1 MTDGVMDV
9 ISDEP
14 GPDEVEICREQVIL
28 LDREM
33 LLTIDPHLAV
43 VRVFGSDKKGNAVRV
58 GMTPEASMRIGAAF
72 IRAGLRLNPSLRAQV
87 LDDTIGN
94 AIAAPPVVR
103 GGE

>member
-1 MTDGVMDV
+1 MSEGVLAR
-9 ISDEP
+9 ISDQP
-14 GPDEVEICREQVIL
+14 GPEEIEICRERVAL
-28 LDREM
+28 LDRDM
-33 LLTIDPHLAV
+33 LLTVDADLAV

-94 AIAAPPVVR
+94 AIAAPPTVR
-103 GGE
+103 GSE

>member
-1 MTDGVMDV
+1 MTDGGMAA

-14 GPDEVEICREQVIL
+14 GPDEFEICRERVVL
-28 LDREM
+28 LDRDM
-33 LLTIDPHLAV
+33 LLTVDAHLAV

-58 GMTPEASMRIGAAF
+58 GMSPEASMRIGAAF